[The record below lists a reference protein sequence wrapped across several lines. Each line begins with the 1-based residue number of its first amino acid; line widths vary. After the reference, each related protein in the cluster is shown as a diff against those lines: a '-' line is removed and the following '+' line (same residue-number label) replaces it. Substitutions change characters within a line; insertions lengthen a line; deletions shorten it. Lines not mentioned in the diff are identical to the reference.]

1 MKNIYSYKIL
11 KNLTTKLK
19 KNNGRNNQG
28 LITVRH
34 KGGGLKKRYKLVDY
48 TKFFMNLKGIILINN
63 IYDSFRSSFIS
74 LILYKNG
81 IFSLILK
88 PRLLNE
94 GDTIALLNTFCLGV
108 GNSFPLRVVPDGVF
122 LYSLEYKQGE
132 YAKIARAAGA
142 YIYIVNKF
150 TRIGNKVLIRFR
162 SKEEYLLNCNILGIM
177 GRLDN
182 INHRYFKYKKAG
194 INRRRGI
201 RPTVRGVSMNPID
214 HFHGGRSYI
223 GGDPVSIY
231 GKLAKG
237 GRTRKQ
243 LINKNIYKRRNG

>member
-1 MKNIYSYKIL
+1 M
-11 KNLTTKLK
+11 
-19 KNNGRNNQG
+19 NN
-28 LITVRH
+28 
-34 KGGGLKKRYKLVDY
+34 
-48 TKFFMNLKGIILINN
+48 
-63 IYDSFRSSFIS
+63 
-74 LILYKNG
+74 
-81 IFSLILK
+81 
-88 PRLLNE
+88 
-94 GDTIALLNTFCLGV
+94 FCLGI

-150 TRIGNKVLIRFR
+150 TRLGNKVLIRFR
-162 SKEEYLLNCNILGIM
+162 SKEEYLLNCNVLGNM

-194 INRRRGI
+194 VNRRRGI
-201 RPTVRGVSMNPID
+201 RPTVRGVAMNPID

-237 GRTRKQ
+237 GRTRKNVN
-243 LINKNIYKRRNG
+243 NKNIYKRRSG